1 MCGSTLKQFAIREV
15 KHHHASQ
22 EEWNHGVFDL
32 WVICHELEQSIQVKG
47 AVHQMPSA
55 T

>member
-1 MCGSTLKQFAIREV
+1 
-15 KHHHASQ
+15 
-22 EEWNHGVFDL
+22 L